1 MTLQQRKRLP
11 DRRETLTLPLLVQVP
26 LHPAPARPRGCAPQT
41 GAAEPNQRSLS
52 SSAKRQKFLSDHCLD
67 KSSIPVTRPTNSQ
80 QKLNH
85 GHHFLIDVCSFSNLR
100 VNKGA
105 FALFGLRIDSR
116 QSVKNT
122 SAKPQPWINPTF
134 AWTQSDVSHAR
145 MRFSGTSIP
154 DDVGCTASRYVAA
167 PQY

>member
-1 MTLQQRKRLP
+1 MRLNVTSP
-11 DRRETLTLPLLVQVP
+11 GPSSTPP
-26 LHPAPARPRGCAPQT
+26 G
-41 GAAEPNQRSLS
+41 S
-52 SSAKRQKFLSDHCLD
+52 SSASRMCSPNRGGRAKPEKSFIICKAAEVHSDHCLD

-105 FALFGLRIDSR
+105 FALFGLRNDSR

-122 SAKPQPWINPTF
+122 SVKLQPWINPTL

-145 MRFSGTSIP
+145 LRFSGTSIP
-154 DDVGCTASRYVAA
+154 DDVGCPASR
-167 PQY
+167 